1 MNSSINLIRLWILTS
16 VLGAS
21 ASCADDPPMFFPF
34 KVTIGE
40 QEAKMKYP
48 GDLFAV
54 IERPSKP
61 ADFLKI
67 DKEAEF
73 LIANPQGGLKQISDI
88 IKLLKGNS

>member
-1 MNSSINLIRLWILTS
+1 
-16 VLGAS
+16 
-21 ASCADDPPMFFPF
+21 MFFPF

-73 LIANPQGGLKQISDI
+73 LIANPQGELKLHEISDI